1 MILSAQSIR
10 RLSAYTVGK
19 PPLVTPFREEQVF
32 HGMTGGV
39 SSAGYDI
46 LIDQNVTLYPVTL
59 KNLVLK
65 SMGFKRPSFSLASSI
80 EHFDLPANLMM
91 FVVDK
96 STWAR
101 RGLAVQNT
109 TAEPGWM
116 GYLTLELSNHSDQV
130 IKIKKGSPIAQMI
143 FYELDHPT
151 DKPYI
156 GKYQKQA
163 KGPQPAILV

>member
-10 RLSAYTVGK
+10 KLSAYTVGSS
-19 PPLVTPFREEQVF
+19 LINPFREEQVF

-46 LIDQNVTLYPVTL
+46 LIDQNVTLYSVTL

-65 SMGFKRPSFSLASSI
+65 SIGFKRPSFSLASSI
-80 EHFDLPANLMM
+80 EHFDLPDNLMM

-101 RGLAVQNT
+101 RGLA
-109 TAEPGWM
+109 
-116 GYLTLELSNHSDQV
+116 
-130 IKIKKGSPIAQMI
+130 
-143 FYELDHPT
+143 
-151 DKPYI
+151 
-156 GKYQKQA
+156 
-163 KGPQPAILV
+163 